1 MTSIPSNKPYRV
13 GRSRT
18 GLGLFA
24 TKPIKKGTKI
34 IRYFG
39 PLLDSK
45 KKEEDA
51 IENKYLFELT
61 NRWTIDGS
69 VRKNVARYINHACR
83 PNAESDVKPR
93 KRKVFIR
100 AIKNI
105 EPGEEINYDYG
116 TDYFKAY
123 LKPIGCKCAACEK
136 KRKKQRA
143 EARAE
148 KARLKAK
155 AERKALKKA
164 EKLAKAE
171 AELKEKLKAKA
182 ERKSKKRAQWPFAEW
197 QVTERQASE
206 RHRRRQGCRQETGGA
221 ETTGLCAR
229 AGPSGLG
236 LIHRV
241 SSTGLARRLRQQQI
255 AEVDRRALNDRTGLV
270 DHDTKAPVCGE
281 EGQAMPA
288 GIGVD
293 PALGKARDPARAHLF
308 LQQGRRQAEAFGD
321 DGGVDLNGAIF
332 ELDRFHALHL
342 MLRCGGHACAGLGL
356 AVAG

>member
-1 MTSIPSNKPYRV
+1 MPSIPSNKPYRV

-45 KKEEDA
+45 KKKDDA
-51 IENKYLFELT
+51 IENKYLFELN

-69 VRKNVARYINHACR
+69 VRKNVARYINHACK

-123 LKPIGCKCAACEK
+123 LKPIGCKCDSCEK
-136 KRKKQRA
+136 KRKKKRA

-164 EKLAKAE
+164 EKLAKEQQKARQK
-171 AELKEKLKAKA
+171 LKEKAG
-182 ERKSKKRAQWPFAEW
+182 RKSKKKLKLNGHSTDRSLNGKHLNGNSR
-197 QVTERQASE
+197 VRV
-206 RHRRRQGCRQETGGA
+206 
-221 ETTGLCAR
+221 
-229 AGPSGLG
+229 AGKKSNVRKKPP
-236 LIHRV
+236 V
-241 SSTGLARRLRQQQI
+241 STP
-255 AEVDRRALNDRTGLV
+255 
-270 DHDTKAPVCGE
+270 APVLDAQSAISLE
-281 EGQAMPA
+281 
-288 GIGVD
+288 
-293 PALGKARDPARAHLF
+293 ARPTAA
-308 LQQGRRQAEAFGD
+308 
-321 DGGVDLNGAIF
+321 
-332 ELDRFHALHL
+332 
-342 MLRCGGHACAGLGL
+342 
-356 AVAG
+356 